1 LGARATEWHRSIATR
16 PAAHPRKPHNRTKS
30 YENILRDSRVGFF
43 RAPEVGQSPH
53 RHGRKAMESIRF
65 DDVEKL
71 RSKVSQDFSAWSKPI
86 EVTQDKINQFA
97 DVTGDHQW
105 IHIDI
110 ERAKRESPFKGPV
123 AHGFLTLSLI
133 PAFEIPREW
142 NVTSFRNVVN
152 YGANKLRFISPV
164 PAGAK
169 VHARSRVVAVEPKP
183 QGTQVTT
190 ETQVQVVGQDKP
202 ALIYEGIF
210 LYVK

>member
-1 LGARATEWHRSIATR
+1 
-16 PAAHPRKPHNRTKS
+16 
-30 YENILRDSRVGFF
+30 
-43 RAPEVGQSPH
+43 
-53 RHGRKAMESIRF
+53 METIRF
-65 DDVEKL
+65 DDIDNLK
-71 RSKVSQDFSAWSKPI
+71 SKVSSDYSGWIQTV

-110 ERAKRESPFKGPV
+110 ERSKRESPFGGPV

-133 PAFEIPREW
+133 PAFEIDAGYKI
-142 NVTSFRNVVN
+142 VGYRNVIN

-169 VHARSRVVAVEPKP
+169 VHARSRLVTVETRP
-183 QGTQVTT
+183 QGTQVTQ
-190 ETQVQVVGQDKP
+190 ETTVHVVGQDKP

-210 LYVK
+210 IYVKP